1 MKKTHSLTVVFFFID
16 NENLLA
22 HHLVLTEVQEVIN
35 KKKKWTQNKMI
46 HCSCKLK
53 L

>member
-1 MKKTHSLTVVFFFID
+1 MKKTHLLTVVFFFFID

-35 KKKKWTQNKMI
+35 KKMDTK
-46 HCSCKLK
+46 
-53 L
+53 